1 MNDQVM
7 ISMDAT
13 FLLKLQFTEDLFCP
27 RGSKYIFSNLY
38 NPQTRCYYPHLKDE
52 QIWA

>member
-1 MNDQVM
+1 MNDQAM
-7 ISMDAT
+7 ISMDAA

-27 RGSKYIFSNLY
+27 RGSKYTFSNLY
-38 NPQTRCYYPHLKDE
+38 NPQIRCYYPHFKDE